1 MLENKIEIDCKAA
14 AAVTKKIT
22 ESGVGDIGV
31 DGLGVEVVGEVEAGQ
46 GEADGVLGV
55 DADVLGNSEIQ

>member
-1 MLENKIEIDCKAA
+1 M
-14 AAVTKKIT
+14 TKKVA
-22 ESGVGDIGV
+22 ERYVGGIGV